1 MMWDGT
7 EHCATMKQC
16 GGPTRATSVE
26 KKQTQEGG
34 KEADSGTEGKRQN
47 LPGKGD
53 GKANCKKKRG
63 EEAEKVY
70 KKFVYSGESLYL
82 HHLDTY
88 FHNLNQINYGR

>member
-1 MMWDGT
+1 MGRNIARQRHKA
-7 EHCATMKQC
+7 EVQQ
-16 GGPTRATSVE
+16 GPHRLK
-26 KKQTQEGG
+26 KKQTQESG

-53 GKANCKKKRG
+53 GKANCKKKRS

-70 KKFVYSGESLYL
+70 KKFVSSGESLYL

>member
-7 EHCATMKQC
+7 EHCATMTQG

-26 KKQTQEGG
+26 KTDTRGRKGSRQWDRG
-34 KEADSGTEGKRQN
+34 KETKFARGRGWE
-47 LPGKGD
+47 
-53 GKANCKKKRG
+53 ANCKKKRG
-63 EEAEKVY
+63 EETEKVY
-70 KKFVYSGESLYL
+70 KKFVSSGESLYL